1 MTLVLR
7 HQDEIFEKYCNNLS
21 IEKNNIILKILTHF
35 SNNKLYGK
43 NEEVGWLENQI
54 IFYLDKYGFNE
65 NFKKQRKEYTKKLEN
80 KFYTSEY
87 KFLSLDNIVLELF
100 TWTVEELKGFY
111 DVQKKCHKN
120 KIDCDKSVYDLGIR
134 KNVQNGGGYN
144 RKYLLYY
151 IDSLSNKKNFK
162 LLIHIFNKI
171 YEIKELEIEKIIKFL
186 LDKDI
191 SELYYSEYADF
202 IVIEKFFLYLLNR
215 DIEPIIN
222 RLSYCNLKINK
233 KNIVN
238 IINFPKTYYKLD
250 ELDNIYKFN
259 NKWKIF
265 YLEYP
270 KYNLYTYYIY
280 RKYNDNIYK
289 NIMEYKIINN
299 KNIIINLTIVIEKL
313 GISYKI
319 YRVNDNEINKINFYG
334 PKKIKRKR
342 AIIKDLLYIKNEF
355 INDFIKN
362 KDIIQRCKL
371 KIFSNNTDK
380 IIYKKIFYC

>member
-1 MTLVLR
+1 MTFVLR
-7 HQDEIFEKYCNNLS
+7 HQDEIFEKYYNNLS

-65 NFKKQRKEYTKKLEN
+65 NFKEQREKYIKESNN

-120 KIDCDKSVYDLGIR
+120 KIDCDQSVYDLGIR
-134 KNVQNGGGYN
+134 KNVQKGGGYN

-171 YEIKELEIEKIIKFL
+171 HEMKELEIEKIIHFL

-191 SELYYSEYADF
+191 SQLYHSEYAEF

-222 RLSYCNLKINK
+222 KLSYYDLKINK

-259 NKWKIF
+259 NKWKIL
-265 YLEYP
+265 YLDNS

-289 NIMEYKIINN
+289 NILEYKIINN
-299 KNIIINLTIVIEKL
+299 KNIIINLMTVIEKL

-319 YRVNDNEINKINFYG
+319 YRINDSQINKINFYSK
-334 PKKIKRKR
+334 KKIKGKKN
-342 AIIKDLLYIKNEF
+342 IIKDLLYIKSEF
-355 INDFIKN
+355 LNNFIKN
-362 KDIIQRCKL
+362 KEII
-371 KIFSNNTDK
+371 
-380 IIYKKIFYC
+380 